1 MFGCFISHVKSF
13 TTCHWAEAVRIYPA
27 QSVKFLTESTDEV
40 GRVIGVYGIDK
51 ILTVLSFG

>member
-1 MFGCFISHVKSF
+1 MFRCFISHVKSF
-13 TTCHWAEAVRIYPA
+13 TACHWAEAIRIYPA

-51 ILTVLSFG
+51 MLIAFSFV